1 MPLSRASSEQWQQ
14 LECNQNVDATGVEE
28 NVENLQYACNPENEY
43 ATWGAVR
50 CVDVLQRLVVRFR

>member
-1 MPLSRASSEQWQQ
+1 M
-14 LECNQNVDATGVEE
+14 DATGVEE